1 MEFSL
6 CADMLRSDRTA
17 LVKASSLHDAADPGN
32 TLRVPQ
38 APLVPDQHGLVPVAA
53 VPGRL
58 AAVQVGGGGGRLQLL
73 LLLLPDQ
80 QGRVPVPQ
88 PCVRL

>member
-1 MEFSL
+1 MDFSL
-6 CADMLRSDRTA
+6 FLSRFGF
-17 LVKASSLHDAADPGN
+17 LHNTADPG
-32 TLRVPQ
+32 TSLEVIQ

-58 AAVQVGGGGGRLQLL
+58 AAAQVGGGGGLLQGL

-80 QGRVPVPQ
+80 QRRVPVPE
-88 PCVRL
+88 PSVGL